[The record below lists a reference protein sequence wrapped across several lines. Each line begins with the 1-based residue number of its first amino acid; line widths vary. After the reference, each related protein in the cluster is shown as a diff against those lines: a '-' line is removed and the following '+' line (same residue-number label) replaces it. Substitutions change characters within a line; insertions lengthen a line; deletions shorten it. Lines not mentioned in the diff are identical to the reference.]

1 MKNEQKNFTVQA
13 AVQIGRPA
21 ICTAPVS
28 ARAEKKNTQQKI
40 RFFFKFFLNFK
51 SACGFLQPFFKT
63 KLLLF

>member
-28 ARAEKKNTQQKI
+28 ARAEKKTHNKK
-40 RFFFKFFLNFK
+40 FDFFLNF
-51 SACGFLQPFFKT
+51 F
-63 KLLLF
+63 